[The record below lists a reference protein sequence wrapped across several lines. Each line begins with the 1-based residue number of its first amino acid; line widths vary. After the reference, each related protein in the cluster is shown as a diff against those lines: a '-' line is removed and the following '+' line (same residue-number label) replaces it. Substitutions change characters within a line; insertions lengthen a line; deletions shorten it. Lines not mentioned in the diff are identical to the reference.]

1 MINWW
6 VDRQFVWD
14 SDRQII
20 AALRAKMISMNPAQ
34 TGAAFREARKDLY
47 RKALERHHANQ
58 ALVAEFRL

>member
-6 VDRQFVWD
+6 VDRQYVGS
-14 SDRQII
+14 SDREII

-34 TGAAFREARKDLY
+34 TGFAFREARKDLY

-58 ALVAEFRL
+58 AFVAEFRL